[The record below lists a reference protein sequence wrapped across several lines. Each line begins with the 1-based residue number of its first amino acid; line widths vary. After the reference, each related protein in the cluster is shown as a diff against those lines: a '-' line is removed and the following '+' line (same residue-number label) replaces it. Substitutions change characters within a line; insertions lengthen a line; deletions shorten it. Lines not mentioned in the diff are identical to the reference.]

1 MFFIPSIDEFTG
13 DLTYTF
19 DLFESIDKIE
29 TLVIVMPEE
38 FSIALEDEEEDIHPS
53 IVVKLT
59 FYDLIQTW
67 SNLLLADKIIIYHD
81 IEIDRA
87 GIELEG
93 FRNKFWGIK
102 NDPLLDFI
110 HIGRK
115 FYLWLQTQIKNEE
128 IPNEEMYIFFSKFY
142 QKECLVDFDET
153 DSLQKIIYDSLMKQM
168 RKIFEK
174 RKKYTR
180 KLTQKMFEILD
191 QHYKN
196 QAIIEWDNLM
206 KQGKILYYAPKK
218 KTYFLNKS

>member
-1 MFFIPSIDEFTG
+1 
-13 DLTYTF
+13 
-19 DLFESIDKIE
+19 
-29 TLVIVMPEE
+29 MPEE
-38 FSIALEDEEEDIHPS
+38 FSIALEDEEEDVHPS

-67 SNLLLADKIIIYHD
+67 SKLLLADKIIIYHD

-110 HIGRK
+110 QIGRK
-115 FYLWLQTQIKNEE
+115 YYVWLQQQIKNVD
-128 IPNEEMYIFFSKFY
+128 IRNKEMYSFFSKFY

-153 DSLQKIIYDSLMKQM
+153 DSLQKIIYDSLIKQM

-180 KLTQKMFEILD
+180 KLTQKIYEILD

-196 QAIIEWDNLM
+196 QAIIEWENLM
-206 KQGKILYYAPKK
+206 KQGKLLYYPPKK
-218 KTYFLNKS
+218 KPIF